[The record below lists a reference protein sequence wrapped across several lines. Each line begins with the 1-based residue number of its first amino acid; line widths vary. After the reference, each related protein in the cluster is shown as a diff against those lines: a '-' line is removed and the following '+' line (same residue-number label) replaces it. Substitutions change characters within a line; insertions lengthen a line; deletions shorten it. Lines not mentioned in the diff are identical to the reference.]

1 MKHNNNTPKNDMP
14 FLDHVA
20 ELRKHLLRAIVGV
33 VIGAI
38 LATVFWQ
45 QILDF
50 IMAPLKS
57 NFTTYKAFNKIGH
70 FTGYGD
76 LYPKPFNIQSEL
88 TNLEFGGQFTAI
100 IGVILVAGLIIALPY
115 VVYEIFQFIKPGLTP
130 MERKYSNLTMF
141 FTIMFFLLGVGF
153 SYYFIM
159 PLSVHFMYFFQP
171 FGVENNWKLLSYI
184 SVFVQTTLS
193 TGVVFLLPIFV
204 YFLAKIDLVTP
215 NFMKTYRKHAFV
227 VVLTIAAIITP
238 ADILSMVIASIPLLL
253 LYELSILIVKWVYK
267 NKERTLAEKN
277 I

>member
-1 MKHNNNTPKNDMP
+1 MP

-20 ELRKHLLRAIVGV
+20 ELRKHLLRALVGV

-38 LATVFWQ
+38 LAAVFWQ

-57 NFTTYKAFNKIGH
+57 NFITYTVFNKIGN

-76 LYPKPFNIQSEL
+76 LFPKNFDIQTEL

-100 IGVILVAGLIIALPY
+100 IGVVLVAGLIIALPY

-141 FTIMFFLLGVGF
+141 FTVMFFLFGVGF
-153 SYYFIM
+153 SYFFIM

-267 NKERTLAEKN
+267 NKEKTLAEN
-277 I
+277 NV

>member
-1 MKHNNNTPKNDMP
+1 MNNNNTTSKDDMP

-20 ELRKHLLRAIVGV
+20 ELRKHLLRALVGV

-38 LATVFWQ
+38 LAAVFWQ

-57 NFTTYKAFNKIGH
+57 NFITYTVFNKIGN

-76 LYPKPFNIQSEL
+76 LFPKNFDIQTEL

-100 IGVILVAGLIIALPY
+100 IGVVLVAGLIIALPY

-141 FTIMFFLLGVGF
+141 FTVMFFLFGVGF
-153 SYYFIM
+153 SYFFIM

-267 NKERTLAEKN
+267 NKEKTLAEN
-277 I
+277 NV

>member
-1 MKHNNNTPKNDMP
+1 MNNNNTTSKDDMP

-20 ELRKHLLRAIVGV
+20 ELRKHLLRALVGV

-38 LATVFWQ
+38 LAAVFWQ

-57 NFTTYKAFNKIGH
+57 NFITYTVFNKIGN

-76 LYPKPFNIQSEL
+76 LFPKNFDIQTEL

-100 IGVILVAGLIIALPY
+100 IGVVLVAGLIIALPY

-141 FTIMFFLLGVGF
+141 FTVMFFLFGVGF
-153 SYYFIM
+153 SYFFIM

-267 NKERTLAEKN
+267 NKERTLTEN
-277 I
+277 NV

>member
-1 MKHNNNTPKNDMP
+1 MNNNNTTSKDDMP

-20 ELRKHLLRAIVGV
+20 ELRKHLLRALVGV

-38 LATVFWQ
+38 LAAVFWQ

-57 NFTTYKAFNKIGH
+57 NFITYTVFNKIGN

-76 LYPKPFNIQSEL
+76 LFPKNFDIQTEL

-100 IGVILVAGLIIALPY
+100 IGVVLVAGLIIALPY

-141 FTIMFFLLGVGF
+141 FTVMFFLFGVGF
-153 SYYFIM
+153 SYFFIM

-204 YFLAKIDLVTP
+204 YFLAKIDLITP

-267 NKERTLAEKN
+267 NKERTLTEN
-277 I
+277 NV